1 VSAER
6 AHEHP
11 PLGEPFVART
21 KRLLIGR
28 PRATRELEETLLS
41 KTLALPIFSSDPIS
55 SVAYATEAALAVLV
69 TTSLSAA
76 HFVFPLS
83 IAVAAL
89 LAIVVL
95 SYSQGVRAYAS
106 SGGSYVFAREN
117 LGTLPAL
124 VAGAAL
130 LTDYVLTVAVS
141 VAAGVFA
148 LTSAVPSL
156 GSHLLA
162 LSLVCVAILTLGN
175 LRGVRESGLLFSF
188 PTYGFIVMLY
198 LALGVGMVKCTV
210 GSCPTAVVPHP
221 IAAGT
226 GAISIFVLLKAFSSG
241 AAALT
246 GVESI
251 SNGVTAFRHPQ
262 ARNAART
269 LYVMAAIAISLFLAV
284 SWLAVKMDARPSET
298 VSVLSQIARG
308 AFPAG
313 SPGSIGYYLVQ
324 AFTLAIL
331 VLAANTSYQG
341 FPRLAAL
348 LAHDRFLPSQ
358 FVNLGD
364 RLAYSNGILV
374 LAGLATGL
382 LVAFRANVNSLIHL
396 YVIGVFTA
404 FTLAQAGMVRHWHKT
419 HERGWRWR
427 AVLNAVGAATTGL
440 VTVIVVATKFLDG
453 AWMVI
458 IAIPVL
464 IVVFYAVRRHY
475 RSVGRRL
482 RAKARAVLAS
492 REVENN
498 VVLYVER
505 LDAATREALWYAQTI
520 SKDSFRAIH
529 VPFPGSD
536 PGIGPRFF
544 HWTEGNPRLEILPS
558 DGEPL
563 DAVLEEV
570 WAVPQGESR
579 FVTVVVPELFRKP
592 SLLSAVLH
600 RSTFSLK
607 LGLLREPGVAVT
619 DVPKLGDDDVL
630 PRRAEVVVPVSELN
644 AASLRALQYARSL
657 GLRDTRAV
665 YFADEHEDES
675 VAMRRDWRQFPTGIP
690 LEVVDAPF
698 RDIGRPLLSY
708 LREIT
713 ADPEAVAVVV
723 MPEVVVRGTD
733 RLLHNQRALYM
744 KRLLLFE
751 PRVILTSVPFQ
762 LT

>member
-6 AHEHP
+6 VAHP
-11 PLGEPFVART
+11 PLRKPFVART
-21 KRLLIGR
+21 KRALIGP
-28 PRATRELEETLLS
+28 PRSTGELEDTLLS

-55 SVAYATEAALAVLV
+55 SVAYATEAAMAVLV
-69 TTSLSAA
+69 GVSLSSL
-76 HFVFPLS
+76 HLVFPIS
-83 IAVAAL
+83 IGIAAL

-95 SYSQGVRAYAS
+95 SYSQGVKAYAS

-117 LGTLPAL
+117 LGTFPAL
-124 VAGAAL
+124 LAGAAL

-148 LTSAVPSL
+148 LTSAAPSL
-156 GSHLLA
+156 ASHQLA
-162 LSLVCVAILTLGN
+162 LALACVVILTVGN
-175 LRGVRESGLLFSF
+175 LRGVRESGLLFAF

-198 LALGVGMVKCTV
+198 LTLGIGVTKCAV
-210 GSCPTAVVPHP
+210 ASCPVADVHHP
-221 IAAGT
+221 LVAGT
-226 GAISIFVLLKAFSSG
+226 GTITIFALLKAFSSG

-251 SNGVTAFRHPQ
+251 SNGVTAFRRPQ
-262 ARNAART
+262 AQNAART
-269 LYVMAAIAISLFLAV
+269 LYVMGGVAITLFIAT
-284 SWLAVKMDARPSET
+284 SWLAVQMHARPSSTE
-298 VSVLSQIARG
+298 SVLSQIARG
-308 AFPAG
+308 SFPAG
-313 SPGSIGYYLVQ
+313 SPGSVGYYLVQ

-348 LAHDRFLPSQ
+348 LSHDRFLPSQ

-382 LVAFRANVNSLIHL
+382 LIAFRANVNSLIHL

-419 HERGWRWR
+419 QEKGWRWR
-427 AVLNAVGAATTGL
+427 AGVNALGSATTAL
-440 VTVIVVATKFLDG
+440 VTVIVIATKFLEG

-464 IVVFYAVRRHY
+464 IALFYGVRRHY

-482 RAKARAVLAS
+482 RAKARAVQAS
-492 REVENN
+492 REVEND
-498 VVLYVER
+498 VILYVER

-520 SKDSFRAIH
+520 SKRSLRAIH

-544 HWTEGNPRLEILPS
+544 HWTDGEPRLEILPA
-558 DGEPL
+558 DGDPL
-563 DAVLEEV
+563 NPVLEEV
-570 WAVPQGESR
+570 WAIPQGESH
-579 FVTVVVPELFRKP
+579 FVTVVVPELFSKR

-619 DVPKLGDDDVL
+619 DVPKLGGDDVL
-630 PRRAEVVVPVSELN
+630 PERAQVIVPVS
-644 AASLRALQYARSL
+644 AMHAGSLRALQYARSL
-657 GLRDTRAV
+657 GIRDTTAV
-665 YFADEHEDES
+665 YFADHEEEAE
-675 VAMRRDWRQFPTGIP
+675 AMRDDWRRFPTGVP
-690 LEVVDAPF
+690 LDVVEDPY
-698 RDIGRPLLSY
+698 RDVGQPLLEY
-708 LREIT
+708 LRLVT

-723 MPEVVVRGTD
+723 MPELIVRGTD
-733 RLLHNQRALYM
+733 RLLHNQRALYL

-751 PRVILTSVPFQ
+751 PQVILTSVPFQ